1 MHMGSFRFFFVQLF
15 VIKPKWPSYVRYN
28 LQGLFKRKGTSN
40 LVGGTSCLVGE
51 VYIWSPVIWSIPST
65 FDIPLCPYSTTIIIS
80 PKNARLLASTLCPEW
95 FHPKGKPCNCW
106 PQICKQG
113 PSGTNHGLEVNL
125 EDKEK
130 RPSLLVTLSPV
141 SHFES
146 LCVTVSHCESVWV
159 NLSHYES
166 LFSHFDSLWLTL
178 SHFESLWLTLSHLE
192 LFWVTLSHFK

>member
-1 MHMGSFRFFFVQLF
+1 MRDRWRFRLAFCKIMSLWVKKRPKIMHMGSFRFFFVQLF

-130 RPSLLVTLSPV
+130 KTLT
-141 SHFES
+141 
-146 LCVTVSHCESVWV
+146 LSHCES
-159 NLSHYES
+159 L
-166 LFSHFDSLWLTL
+166 
-178 SHFESLWLTLSHLE
+178 
-192 LFWVTLSHFK
+192 WVTLGQFE